1 MAYVDLNPIR
11 AGMCQSLQDS
21 FYTAIHK
28 RIAQLKHCSELLE
41 QRVKPITKNNKAN
54 TNISFNI
61 KLKNYIELVEWAG
74 KHIIHPNKAVM
85 PMHIQS
91 LLSNLNL
98 QPEHWLIEMVNINK
112 HSPHAIGSL
121 QKLKDKA
128 KQLHKKWIK
137 GFSACQRFY
146 AESQ

>member
-1 MAYVDLNPIR
+1 
-11 AGMCQSLQDS
+11 
-21 FYTAIHK
+21 
-28 RIAQLKHCSELLE
+28 
-41 QRVKPITKNNKAN
+41 
-54 TNISFNI
+54 
-61 KLKNYIELVEWAG
+61 
-74 KHIIHPNKAVM
+74 M

-91 LLSNLNL
+91 LLTDLNL

-128 KQLHKKWIK
+128 KQLHKKWFK

-146 AESQ
+146 AES